1 MAREATRVTTE
12 AVARRSYGKLLAF
25 LAARTGDV
33 EAAEDALSEAF
44 AAALTDWEAGGIP
57 DNPEG
62 WLMTV
67 ARRRAVDAVRRRR
80 SGEDAIPHLQLM
92 AEELATQDNAL
103 MPDHRLALMFACAHP
118 GIDPGIR
125 APLILQTILGFD
137 AATIASA
144 FLVSPAAMGQR
155 LARAKGKIRQ
165 AGIPFRVP
173 ERADLR
179 ERLAAVLE
187 AIYAAFAEG
196 WSDPDGTEVR
206 RRDLAEEA
214 IWLGRLVVS
223 LLPDEPEAIGLLALM
238 LHAEARRGARRN
250 ADGDYVPLTEQDPAL
265 WDAGLIAEAETLLL
279 AASRMGKVDRY
290 QLEAA
295 VQSAHAVR
303 RSTGRADWA
312 AIKRLYDALE
322 EITGS
327 PVVAINRA
335 IAIAETDGP
344 AAGLAALA
352 ALEGDGRL
360 SEYQPYWAARAALLA
375 SAGDID
381 AADAAYEQAIGL
393 ERDPAVRRFL
403 QQRCAAMRGR
413 TM

>member
-403 QQRCAAMRGR
+403 QQRCAGGA
-413 TM
+413 